1 MRLSYDHAQPELD
14 GMLSSSFE
22 QKPVAQI
29 VRKELRPHQTNAKN
43 LLKKS
48 MIAGNRCIMMYGPCS
63 FGKTLLAANLFSDA
77 IKKGKKC
84 IFICDRIKLIE
95 QAADEFEEYG
105 LEVGVIQGMNPRT
118 NPRAQ
123 IQVASIQTIEKRSK
137 MPEFDFAIIDEAHN
151 LRQSMINLMEA
162 YNKVYFVGLSATPY
176 SKGLG
181 KYYTD
186 LIVPTNPRELLMLDY
201 LNPINYFAGV
211 TPDMKGV
218 PTVQIKTGGRDF
230 NPNKTEIVMNDPKLI
245 GDCVKEWFEKAN
257 GMCTY
262 AFNCSRAASQAMVD
276 EFLANGVSAAHIDCY
291 TDDDERDKLYKAHHN
306 GDIKILSCY
315 SLLEVGTNERK
326 VQCLIDRSPT
336 KSLIRYVQRG
346 GRIQR
351 ILEGKGASVYLDQ
364 AGNVDRF
371 GMFIEDV
378 VPTELHDGEKKY
390 REDECINK
398 PKEEKEARKC
408 PKCPN
413 GIMLGLTCQSCGH
426 EMPSR
431 REMVET
437 VAGELKP
444 IKEVRREKRDF
455 LEGLLALGQE
465 RNYKGAQ
472 GWAKHRF
479 KDKFGEFPS
488 FPQLKAGTI
497 TPEIRTFV
505 KNRETHD
512 RIKRAKTK
520 TAATSAVDNIM
531 AMVDK

>member
-1 MRLSYDHAQPELD
+1 MHASYDPKFDLEGFIPSKITQVI
-14 GMLSSSFE
+14 
-22 QKPVAQI
+22 K
-29 VRKELRPHQTNAKN
+29 KELRPHQEKTKQMIKA
-43 LLKKS
+43 S
-48 MIAGNRCIMMYGPCS
+48 MIAGNRCIMVYGPCS
-63 FGKTLLAANLFSDA
+63 FGKTLLAANLFADA
-77 IKKGKKC
+77 VKKGKRC

-105 LEVGVIQGMNPRT
+105 LEVGVMQGINPRS
-118 NPRAQ
+118 NPYAPV
-123 IQVASIQTIEKRSK
+123 QVASIQTLESRKH

-151 LRQSMINLMEA
+151 MRKSMIEMMEA
-162 YNKVYFVGLSATPY
+162 YNKVYFLGLSATPY

-181 KYYTD
+181 KYYSD
-186 LIVPTNPRELLMLDY
+186 LIVSTNPRELLENKY
-201 LNPINYFAGV
+201 LNPIEYFAGV

-218 PTVQIKTGGRDF
+218 PTVGIKTGGRDY

-245 GDCVKEWFEKAN
+245 GDCVKEWRDKAY

-276 EFLANGVSAAHIDCY
+276 EFLVNGISAAHIDCY
-291 TDDDERDKLYKAHHN
+291 TSDEERTELYTKHHN

-315 SLLEVGTNERK
+315 SLLEVGTNEKK

-351 ILEGKGASVYLDQ
+351 ILEGKGSSIYLDQ
-364 AGNVDRF
+364 AGNLDRF

-390 REDECINK
+390 RESDCINK

-408 PKCPN
+408 PKCPS
-413 GIMLGLTCQSCGH
+413 GVMMGLTCQSCGH
-426 EMPSR
+426 EIPSR

-444 IKEVRREKRDF
+444 VKEIRRERRDF

-465 RNYKGAQ
+465 RNYKNPQ

-479 KDKFGEFPS
+479 KEKFGDFPS
-488 FPQLKAGTI
+488 FPNLKPGTI
-497 TPEIRTFV
+497 TPEIRSWSRSRDIANF
-505 KNRETHD
+505 KRRE
-512 RIKRAKTK
+512 KTK
-520 TAATSAVDNIM
+520 KAAGNAVDNIM
-531 AMVDK
+531 AMVTK